1 LSASDALFEPRKQR
15 RALVARL
22 FHAAC
27 VLITG
32 GAVVVLGVLLYR
44 VWHDGSELL
53 SLEFLDRFPSQ
64 ITPEKAGVKS
74 ALWGTVWLIG
84 LTAAV
89 AIPTG
94 VGAAVYL
101 QEYAPRNAFT
111 RLIQLNIANLAG
123 VPSIVYGLLGLAV
136 FVRWLRFDRSVLSG
150 SLTMSLLILPVVII
164 ASREAIAAVP
174 NSIREAAFALGAT
187 RWQTVRHHVLPAAA
201 PGILTGVILSMAR
214 AMGETAPLIMIGA
227 LTYIRF
233 VPGGTHEA
241 APGLAGWVGWFGEAI
256 RDPFVVLPIQI
267 FNWAEQAQPI
277 FHKLAAAGI
286 VVLLTV
292 MLILNGAAVVLR
304 AFWQR
309 KQP

>member
-1 LSASDALFEPRKQR
+1 MSADALFEPRKER
-15 RALVARL
+15 RALAARIFYL
-22 FHAAC
+22 LCAMTAA
-27 VLITG
+27 G
-32 GAVVVLGVLLYR
+32 SVVVLGVLLYR
-44 VWHDGSELL
+44 VWHDGSSLL
-53 SLEFLDRFPSQ
+53 SLKFLNSFPSQ
-64 ITPEKAGVKS
+64 IAPAKGGVKS
-74 ALWGTVWLIG
+74 ALWGTVWLIF
-84 LTAAV
+84 LTAFF

-101 QEYAPRNAFT
+101 QEYAPKNRFT

-150 SLTMSLLILPVVII
+150 SLTMSLLILPVIII

-174 NSIREAAFALGAT
+174 KTIREAAFALGAT

-233 VPGGTHEA
+233 VPGGTHESTG
-241 APGLAGWVGWFGEAI
+241 GLGGWLSWFNEAI
-256 RDPFVVLPIQI
+256 HDPFVVMPIQI

-292 MLILNGAAVVLR
+292 MLIMNGVAVALR

-309 KQP
+309 KQI